1 MWIEKKEN
9 SKGTRYVYKERFH
22 NPNTG
27 KDIKISV
34 TLNSN
39 SNKAQKEAV
48 RLLQEK
54 FNSKI
59 ETATTKKDAR
69 INSLTFYEVADKW
82 EEYTRPTVKAETS
95 LNHRQ
100 YIRRIKQA
108 VPSSLL
114 LLDFT
119 PNTAER
125 IVHEMYYN
133 EKLSFSYCSATLNII
148 KSIMKYAKK
157 QEYIKAMQRTTD
169 YEYSITDFTEIK
181 LKKRPSTKEELQA
194 KANKFLDADELKDC
208 LQQIDGMNHRIALAM
223 EFISLTGLRV
233 GELLALRLQDY
244 SKEKKIVNVNGT
256 IVKSAANGSDVQRGT
271 PKNEYSYRDV
281 TLNQRAI
288 DILEWFILE
297 NKRRKWKDSAYRDK
311 DGYIF
316 TTRTGNPYNV
326 QYINKYLRKVRI
338 PNKHIS
344 SHIFRHTHISM
355 LAEKGVE
362 LKAIMNRVGHNDP
375 NTTLSIYTHVTEAM
389 QEKMQ
394 AVLESLSV

>member
-59 ETATTKKDAR
+59 ETATAKKDAR
-69 INSLTFYEVADKW
+69 INSLTFYEVADTW

-133 EKLSFSYCSATLNII
+133 EKLSFSYCSSTLNII

-169 YEYSITDFTEIK
+169 YEYSVADFTEIK
-181 LKKRPSTKEELQA
+181 LKKRPSTQEELQA

-244 SKEKKIVNVNGT
+244 SKEKKLVNVNGT
-256 IVKSAANGSDVQRGT
+256 IVKSAVNGSDVQRGT

-297 NKRRKWKDSAYRDK
+297 NKRRKWKDTTYRDK

>member
-1 MWIEKKEN
+1 MWIQKKIN
-9 SKGTRYVYKERFH
+9 SKGTRYLYREEFKHPITNKSITV
-22 NPNTG
+22 
-27 KDIKISV
+27 SV

-48 RLLQEK
+48 QLLQEK
-54 FNSKI
+54 FNAKT
-59 ETATTKKDAR
+59 ETATSKKDAM
-69 INSLTFYEVADKW
+69 INTLTFYEVADKW

-95 LNHRQ
+95 RNHQQ

-125 IVHEMYYN
+125 IVHDMYYK
-133 EKLSFSYCSATLNII
+133 EILSFAYCSATLNII
-148 KSIMKYAKK
+148 KCIMKYAKK

-194 KANKFLDADELKDC
+194 KANKFLDADELKYC

-233 GELLALRLQDY
+233 GEMLALRIQDY
-244 SKEKKIVNVNGT
+244 SKEKKLVNVNGT
-256 IVKSAANGSDVQRGT
+256 IVKSAANGSDIQRGT

-281 TLNQRAI
+281 TLNKRAI

-297 NKRRKWKDSAYRDK
+297 NKRRKWKDPTYRDK

-344 SHIFRHTHISM
+344 SHIFRHTHISI